1 MDHAP
6 DAGNP
11 IGKLKHQGF
20 VGGELS
26 RTSHPQ
32 EPHYRRGALALAVFG
47 LMLVL
52 LLVSL
57 GALM

>member
-26 RTSHPQ
+26 RTSHPE
-32 EPHYRRGALALAVFG
+32 EPHYRRGALAPAVLG
-47 LMLVL
+47 LIPDFLFVL
-52 LLVSL
+52 LRSL
-57 GALM
+57 M